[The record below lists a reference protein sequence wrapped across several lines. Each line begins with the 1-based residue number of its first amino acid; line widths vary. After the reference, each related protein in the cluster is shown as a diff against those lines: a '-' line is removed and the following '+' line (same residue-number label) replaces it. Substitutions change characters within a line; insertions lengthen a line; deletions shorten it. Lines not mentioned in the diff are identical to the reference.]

1 MATVEIRKDK
11 KKGKIPISVGD
22 SILFDGRHQA
32 RKVTVHNIKTLFD
45 FIARVPFQKQEANP
59 DRYCFF
65 NFLHSR
71 FHTWLKQNYESD
83 PAEISAVADYQNIL
97 HDNKL
102 LLRCWRHQTVK
113 LNTYRTALVHTYTL
127 IRTYMFEIMQ

>member
-22 SILFDGRHQA
+22 SILFDGRHQ
-32 RKVTVHNIKTLFD
+32 
-45 FIARVPFQKQEANP
+45 ARVPFQKQEANP

-83 PAEISAVADYQNIL
+83 PAVADYQNIL

-127 IRTYMFEIMQ
+127 IHTYMFEIMQ